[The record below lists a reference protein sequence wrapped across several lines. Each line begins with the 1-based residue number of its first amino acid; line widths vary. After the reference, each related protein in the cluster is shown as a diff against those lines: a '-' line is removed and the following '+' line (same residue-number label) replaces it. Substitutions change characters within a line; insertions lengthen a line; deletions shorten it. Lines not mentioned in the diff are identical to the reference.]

1 MACALCKMN
10 QLQQVKCLR
19 GVYRATPAPIQSAT
33 PLFGPA
39 EARST
44 DCCLPT
50 AGERVSPLDRRPLV
64 ATFSYELS
72 SLRLCF
78 ISRTTSCIPEFSSS
92 LPRRQDSG
100 SSSLSGLT
108 RLRLKP
114 RITGYYFVEAST
126 AGSVVIR
133 QEIQGNRKWRAA
145 HPPAMVATCPTMS
158 LILRTASVN

>member
-50 AGERVSPLDRRPLV
+50 AGEPVSPLDRRPLLV
-64 ATFSYELS
+64 ATLSYELS
-72 SLRLCF
+72 SLRLCCV
-78 ISRTTSCIPEFSSS
+78 SRTTSCVPEISSS

-100 SSSLSGLT
+100 SSSLSSPT

-114 RITGYYFVEAST
+114 RITTT

-133 QEIQGNRKWRAA
+133 QFKTPSRLLTLQ
-145 HPPAMVATCPTMS
+145 
-158 LILRTASVN
+158 